1 MSYLLEVDRLAVT
14 MPDGTRAIDDVSFT
28 VDRGEIVGF
37 IGESGSGKSTTANA
51 IARLLP
57 EGATV
62 TGRIMF
68 DGRDVLALGTRE
80 LNRFRDVDLGM
91 VFQDPR
97 AAVNPV
103 ARVGEYVTEALRVN
117 RRMSRAAARARA
129 IELFTEVGIPEPD
142 RRLDEYPHQFSGGM
156 LQRAVIAAALS
167 TDPRLLLADEATTA
181 LDVTRQAEVAA
192 ILRKACHDRDLGLVF
207 ITHDLELAGALCDRV
222 CVMYRGRIVEQVEA
236 DRLHT
241 DATHPYTI
249 ALLRSRPSVDERS
262 QRLPV
267 ITAAD
272 RETFESALEE
282 TSP

>member
-1 MSYLLEVDRLAVT
+1 MSHLLEVDRLAVT

-62 TGRIMF
+62 TGRILF
-68 DGRDVLALGTRE
+68 DDRNVLALGTRE

-97 AAVNPV
+97 AAVNPM

-129 IELFTEVGIPEPD
+129 VELFTEVGIPEPD

-192 ILRKACHDRDLGLVF
+192 ILRRACRDRDLGLVF
-207 ITHDLELAGALCDRV
+207 ITHDLELAGALCDRI
-222 CVMYRGRIVEQVEA
+222 CVMYRGRIVEQIEA

-249 ALLRSRPSVDERS
+249 ALLRSRPSVDGRP

>member
-97 AAVNPV
+97 AA
-103 ARVGEYVTEALRVN
+103 
-117 RRMSRAAARARA
+117 
-129 IELFTEVGIPEPD
+129 
-142 RRLDEYPHQFSGGM
+142 
-156 LQRAVIAAALS
+156 
-167 TDPRLLLADEATTA
+167 
-181 LDVTRQAEVAA
+181 
-192 ILRKACHDRDLGLVF
+192 
-207 ITHDLELAGALCDRV
+207 
-222 CVMYRGRIVEQVEA
+222 
-236 DRLHT
+236 
-241 DATHPYTI
+241 
-249 ALLRSRPSVDERS
+249 
-262 QRLPV
+262 
-267 ITAAD
+267 
-272 RETFESALEE
+272 
-282 TSP
+282 

>member
-1 MSYLLEVDRLAVT
+1 MSHLLEVDRLAVT

-62 TGRIMF
+62 AGRILF
-68 DGRDVLALGTRE
+68 DDRDVLALGARE

-192 ILRKACHDRDLGLVF
+192 ILRKACRDRDLGLVF

-222 CVMYRGRIVEQVEA
+222 CVMYRGRIVEQIEA
-236 DRLHT
+236 DRLHI

-249 ALLRSRPSVDERS
+249 ALLRSRPSVDERP

>member
-1 MSYLLEVDRLAVT
+1 MSHLLEVDRLAVT
-14 MPDGTRAIDDVSFT
+14 MPDGTRAIDEVSFT

-57 EGATV
+57 DGTTV
-62 TGRIMF
+62 TGRILF
-68 DGRDVLALGTRE
+68 DDRDVLALGTRE

-117 RRMSRAAARARA
+117 RRMPRAAARARA
-129 IELFTEVGIPEPD
+129 VELFTEVGIPEPE

-192 ILRKACHDRDLGLVF
+192 ILRTACRDRDLGMVF

-222 CVMYRGRIVEQVEA
+222 CVMYGGRIVEQIEA

-241 DATHPYTI
+241 EAQHPYTV
-249 ALLRSRPSVDERS
+249 ALLRSRPSVDERPH
-262 QRLPV
+262 RLPV
-267 ITAAD
+267 ITLAD
-272 RETFESALEE
+272 REAFEAVLED

>member
-1 MSYLLEVDRLAVT
+1 MSHLLEVDRLAVT

-57 EGATV
+57 DGATV
-62 TGRIMF
+62 TGRILF
-68 DGRDVLALGTRE
+68 DDRDVLALGTRE

-192 ILRKACHDRDLGLVF
+192 ILRKACRDRDLGLVF

-222 CVMYRGRIVEQVEA
+222 CVMYRGRIVEQIEA
-236 DRLHT
+236 DRLHI

-249 ALLRSRPSVDERS
+249 ALLRSRPSVDERP

>member
-68 DGRDVLALGTRE
+68 DDRDVLALGTRE

>member
-249 ALLRSRPSVDERS
+249 ALLRSRPSVDERP

>member
-68 DGRDVLALGTRE
+68 DDRDVLALGTRE

-192 ILRKACHDRDLGLVF
+192 ILRKACRDRDLGLVF

-249 ALLRSRPSVDERS
+249 ALLRSRPSVDERP

>member
-1 MSYLLEVDRLAVT
+1 MSHLLEVDRLAVT

-57 EGATV
+57 EGV
-62 TGRIMF
+62 TITGKILF
-68 DGRDVLALGTRE
+68 DDRDVLALGTRE

-117 RRMSRAAARARA
+117 RRMPRAAARARA
-129 IELFTEVGIPEPD
+129 VELFTEVGIPEPD

-192 ILRKACHDRDLGLVF
+192 ILRTACRDRDLGLVF

-222 CVMYRGRIVEQVEA
+222 CVMYRGRIVEQIEA

-241 DATHPYTI
+241 DAQHPYTI
-249 ALLRSRPSVDERS
+249 ALLRSRPSVDERPH
-262 QRLPV
+262 RLPV
-267 ITAAD
+267 IAPAD
-272 RETFESALEE
+272 REAFESVLEE
-282 TSP
+282 TVT

>member
-1 MSYLLEVDRLAVT
+1 MSHLLEVDRLAVT
-14 MPDGTRAIDDVSFT
+14 MPDGTRAIDEVSFT

-57 EGATV
+57 ERATV
-62 TGRIMF
+62 TGRILF
-68 DGRDVLALGTRE
+68 DDRDVLTLGTRE

-129 IELFTEVGIPEPD
+129 VELFTEVGIPEPD

-192 ILRKACHDRDLGLVF
+192 ILRTACRDRDLGLVF

-222 CVMYRGRIVEQVEA
+222 CVMYRGRIVEQIEA

-241 DATHPYTI
+241 DAKHPYTV
-249 ALLRSRPSVDERS
+249 ALLRSRPSVDERPH
-262 QRLPV
+262 RLPV
-267 ITAAD
+267 ITPAD
-272 RETFESALEE
+272 REAFGSVLEE

>member
-68 DGRDVLALGTRE
+68 DGRDVLAFGTRE

-192 ILRKACHDRDLGLVF
+192 ILRKACRDRDLGLVF

-249 ALLRSRPSVDERS
+249 ALLRSRPSVDERP

>member
-1 MSYLLEVDRLAVT
+1 MSHLLEVDRLAVT
-14 MPDGTRAIDDVSFT
+14 MPDGTRAIDEVSFT

-57 EGATV
+57 GGATV
-62 TGRIMF
+62 TGTILF
-68 DGRDVLALGTRE
+68 DGRDVSALGTRE

-103 ARVGEYVTEALRVN
+103 ARVGEYVMEALRVN

-129 IELFTEVGIPEPD
+129 VELFTEVGIPEPD

-192 ILRKACHDRDLGLVF
+192 ILRTACRDRDLGMVF

-222 CVMYRGRIVEQVEA
+222 CVMYRGRIVEQVDA

-241 DATHPYTI
+241 EAQHPYTI
-249 ALLRSRPSVDERS
+249 ALLRSRPSVDERPH
-262 QRLPV
+262 RLPV
-267 ITAAD
+267 ITPAD
-272 RETFESALEE
+272 REAFESVLED

>member
-1 MSYLLEVDRLAVT
+1 MSHLLEVDRLAVT

-62 TGRIMF
+62 TGRILF
-68 DGRDVLALGTRE
+68 DDRDVLALGTRE

-129 IELFTEVGIPEPD
+129 IELFTEVGIAEPD

-192 ILRKACHDRDLGLVF
+192 ILRKACRDRDLGLVF

-222 CVMYRGRIVEQVEA
+222 CVMYRGRIVEQIEA

-241 DATHPYTI
+241 DAAHPYTI
-249 ALLRSRPSVDERS
+249 ALLRSRPSVDERP

>member
-192 ILRKACHDRDLGLVF
+192 ILRKACRDRDLGLVF

-249 ALLRSRPSVDERS
+249 ALLRSRPSVDERP

>member
-1 MSYLLEVDRLAVT
+1 MSHLLEVDRLAVT
-14 MPDGTRAIDDVSFT
+14 MPDGTRAIDEVSFT

-57 EGATV
+57 AGAAV
-62 TGRIMF
+62 TGSIRF
-68 DGRDVLALGTRE
+68 DGRDILALSTRE

-117 RRMSRAAARARA
+117 RRMSRAGARARA
-129 IELFTEVGIPEPD
+129 VELFTEVGIPEPQ
-142 RRLDEYPHQFSGGM
+142 RRLDEYPQQFSGGM
-156 LQRAVIAAALS
+156 LQRAVIAAALA

-192 ILRKACHDRDLGLVF
+192 ILRTACRDRDLGMVF

-222 CVMYRGRIVEQVEA
+222 CVMYQGRIVEQVEA

-249 ALLRSRPSVDERS
+249 ALLRSRPSVDERPH
-262 QRLPV
+262 RLPV
-267 ITAAD
+267 ITRAD
-272 RETFESALEE
+272 RDGFGPVLEE
-282 TSP
+282 TSR